1 MESPV
6 KRRLSRREAQ
16 DLDIEIGFL
25 ERLVERDPGYIEALE
40 SLGDNYGLRGR
51 TADSLVID
59 ERLRAL
65 RPGDPVVRFNL
76 ACSLALIG
84 EPERACRELE
94 HALDLGFRDFR
105 SLQRDPDLASAR
117 KHPAYHR
124 VSAKVS
130 ALTTSHP
137 PA

>member
-1 MESPV
+1 M